1 MVVTYPT
8 LDGGFNVVTD
18 QCMKQCK
25 AINLYISESAV
36 KKKISII
43 LAPCLS
49 TGDNFTCGICVL
61 LFPP

>member
-1 MVVTYPT
+1 MDVTYPT

-36 KKKISII
+36 KKKI
-43 LAPCLS
+43 A
-49 TGDNFTCGICVL
+49 
-61 LFPP
+61 

>member
-1 MVVTYPT
+1 MDLTYPT

-36 KKKISII
+36 KKKKHNIS
-43 LAPCLS
+43 
-49 TGDNFTCGICVL
+49 TVFEHW
-61 LFPP
+61 